1 MDRHLGKR
9 VTAGEV
15 RACSRS
21 LCSSVRSAAAQPPQS
36 LVRLSLALCAP
47 HRPQSRRCAKAEVR
61 ACLPRQT
68 RASTEPANRQM
79 IVLGTSLGKLKPR
92 PSAGSCYCR
101 SARAAAAPGLGA
113 SLYCSSRFRDLWQVG
128 GPGHMGGYQEH
139 SCTWFGRRSCAWS
152 ELCAK
157 GFPCVHF
164 QPKLPPLAQVDLQV
178 VHAGKKSRAGL
189 PGSLNG
195 PHARNRRSTRRAA
208 GGLMVCL
215 FVCLFGC
222 RKYLICVSRDS
233 GGMLAANFALAFVA
247 THASIGEKRGSTI
260 GSRSWMHA
268 CRSVSR

>member
-128 GPGHMGGYQEH
+128 GPGTH
-139 SCTWFGRRSCAWS
+139 GRIPRT
-152 ELCAK
+152 LMHVVRPK
-157 GFPCVHF
+157 VPCVERTVR
-164 QPKLPPLAQVDLQV
+164 KGLSVRPLSAETS
-178 VHAGKKSRAGL
+178 A
-189 PGSLNG
+189 
-195 PHARNRRSTRRAA
+195 TRT
-208 GGLMVCL
+208 G
-215 FVCLFGC
+215 
-222 RKYLICVSRDS
+222 
-233 GGMLAANFALAFVA
+233 
-247 THASIGEKRGSTI
+247 
-260 GSRSWMHA
+260 
-268 CRSVSR
+268 

>member
-15 RACSRS
+15 RACSRTCRS
-21 LCSSVRSAAAQPPQS
+21 LYSSVRSAAAQPPQS

-79 IVLGTSLGKLKPR
+79 IVLGTSLRKLKPR

-128 GPGHMGGYQEH
+128 PGTH
-139 SCTWFGRRSCAWS
+139 GRIPRT
-152 ELCAK
+152 LMHVVRPK
-157 GFPCVHF
+157 VPCVERTVR
-164 QPKLPPLAQVDLQV
+164 KGLSVRPLSAETS
-178 VHAGKKSRAGL
+178 A
-189 PGSLNG
+189 
-195 PHARNRRSTRRAA
+195 TRT
-208 GGLMVCL
+208 G
-215 FVCLFGC
+215 
-222 RKYLICVSRDS
+222 
-233 GGMLAANFALAFVA
+233 
-247 THASIGEKRGSTI
+247 
-260 GSRSWMHA
+260 
-268 CRSVSR
+268 